1 MLTKVYFFLKSCW
14 LFVPGE
20 RSAEGCILTNGVSCF
35 ALLIGIGDKLVT
47 NSPHNGVRCDEQM
60 RLCVQ
65 ISGHNSCSW
74 YFHRSSPCA
83 AHSAKIPWQREKERD
98 RGVQVCC
105 SKDNNLITVIVA
117 FCPPF
122 TCCKTDALIAS

>member
-1 MLTKVYFFLKSCW
+1 MGRFFAHESLLFPQEMLAFCYY
-14 LFVPGE
+14 GE

-47 NSPHNGVRCDEQM
+47 NSPHNGIRCDERI

-83 AHSAKIPWQREKERD
+83 AHS
-98 RGVQVCC
+98 
-105 SKDNNLITVIVA
+105 
-117 FCPPF
+117 
-122 TCCKTDALIAS
+122 